1 MNERAIVYDIRTATA
16 DDIPGLLAL
25 QAENQISR
33 GGALSIEFPATWFAD
48 VTLYVTC
55 RL

>member
-1 MNERAIVYDIRTATA
+1 MNEQAIVYDIRTATA

-33 GGALSIEFPATWFAD
+33 GVVYQLSFRPHGSP
-48 VTLYVTC
+48 TLYLTC